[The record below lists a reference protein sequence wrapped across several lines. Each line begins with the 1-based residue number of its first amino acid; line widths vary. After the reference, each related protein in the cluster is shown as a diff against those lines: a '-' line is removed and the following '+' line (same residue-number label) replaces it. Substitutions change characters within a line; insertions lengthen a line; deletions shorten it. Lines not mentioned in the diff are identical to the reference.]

1 MDTTTKT
8 RIVQNTVFVLIA
20 QITNIFLQMVYLVVA
35 ARYLGNVQ
43 FGKLSFAMAF
53 TQMFLAV
60 TDLGLFNY
68 AVKEISRKKE
78 AAHRYFINL
87 FVLKLLL
94 GICVLTIIAFIISI
108 LNYPRDTIITT
119 YLLSLGLCL
128 FSLNTTFHAVF
139 QSYER
144 LEYISMTMILFFVI
158 NVSLAIIA
166 LFMGKNIITLAC
178 INCIAGIVVFITN
191 LFILCKKFFIP
202 KLTID
207 LPFCKEMLFYS
218 LPIGIGAVCWS
229 FYNRIDVS
237 LLSFMKGD
245 VSVGE
250 YTAAYR
256 LTNTL
261 AFIPSAYMSAIFPIM
276 AKQYIDTPTPLLNT
290 LCQKSCKLM
299 IIIALPVAMTLTLRA
314 PAIIN
319 LLYGKAYGNA
329 VNSLRILS
337 WTILFTFI
345 SNIFSY
351 LLISTFKTSKEYTLY
366 AVMGLVLNV
375 ACNCLF
381 IPMFDLN
388 GAAISTVITEAF
400 IFMLYYRS
408 IKKKG
413 FCIPL
418 FKLAIRPFA
427 ASLPII
433 WILYFWDTKNI
444 FVTVSVSIIV
454 YFSILI
460 MIKGIKRD
468 ETKEVWGILKNF
480 HAYRH

>member
-1 MDTTTKT
+1 MDANSKT
-8 RIVQNTVFVLIA
+8 RVIQNTLFILIA

-68 AVKEISRKKE
+68 AVREISRKKVE
-78 AAHRYFINL
+78 AHRYFINL

-108 LNYPRDTIITT
+108 LNYPSDTIITT

-128 FSLNTTFHAVF
+128 FSLNTTF
-139 QSYER
+139 
-144 LEYISMTMILFFVI
+144 
-158 NVSLAIIA
+158 
-166 LFMGKNIITLAC
+166 
-178 INCIAGIVVFITN
+178 
-191 LFILCKKFFIP
+191 IP
-202 KLTID
+202 KLIID
-207 LPFCKEMLFYS
+207 IPFCKEMLFYS

-229 FYNRIDVS
+229 FYNRVDVS

-276 AKQYIDTPTPLLNT
+276 AKQYIDVPTPLLNT

-299 IIIALPVAMTLTLRA
+299 FIIAFPIALILTLRA
-314 PAIIN
+314 PTIID
-319 LLYGKAYGNA
+319 LLYGKAYCNA
-329 VNSLRILS
+329 VISLRILS

-351 LLISTFKTSKEYTLY
+351 LLISTFKTSKEFTLY
-366 AVMGLVLNV
+366 ALLGLVLNV
-375 ACNCLF
+375 GCNCLL
-381 IPMFDLN
+381 IPILDLN
-388 GAAISTVITEAF
+388 GAAISTVITEVF
-400 IFMLYYRS
+400 ILMLYYRS
-408 IKKKG
+408 VTKEG
-413 FCIPL
+413 FYIPL
-418 FKLAIRPFA
+418 LQLAIKPFL
-427 ASLPII
+427 ASLPIVCI
-433 WILYFWDTKNI
+433 VYFLDIKNI
-444 FVTVSVSIIV
+444 FVAVSVSIII
-454 YFSILI
+454 YLSILI
-460 MIKGIKRD
+460 VIKGIQRD
-468 ETKEVWGILKNF
+468 EIKEVWGILKNF